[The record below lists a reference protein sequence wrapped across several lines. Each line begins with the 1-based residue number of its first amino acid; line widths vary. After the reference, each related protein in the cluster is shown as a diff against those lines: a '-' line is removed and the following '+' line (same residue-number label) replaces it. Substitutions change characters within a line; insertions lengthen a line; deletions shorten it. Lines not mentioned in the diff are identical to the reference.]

1 MSGEGLSPALP
12 GLAPE
17 RLRRYSRQVILPG
30 VGVEGQSKL
39 ATARV
44 LVLGAGGLGSP
55 VLAYLAAGGVGTIGI
70 VDDDRVEESNLHR
83 QVIHG
88 LADVG
93 RLKVDSAA
101 DAIAR
106 LDPQIVVERHP
117 VRLGVDNALQLFS
130 AYDVIVDGTDNF
142 ATRYLASDACEILRK
157 PCVWGSILRFDG
169 QVTVFWAGQG
179 PTYRDLFP
187 QPLDPAL
194 VPTCAQAGVFG
205 VLCAAIGA
213 AMGTEVV
220 KLVTGVGRSLVGR
233 LLVYDALEARWGEL
247 PLRPNPGRMPV
258 TELVDL
264 SAGQVLSCDMAGE
277 VGPVELAE
285 LMARD
290 AVTAVDVREPW
301 ERQIVSI
308 PGSVSVPLAQVL
320 AGAALPAGPVVLY
333 CKSGSRSGQALA
345 YLTEHGHGD
354 VRHLSG
360 GVLAWVRDV
369 DPTASTY

>member
-1 MSGEGLSPALP
+1 MTDEGALSPQ
-12 GLAPE
+12 

-30 VGVEGQSKL
+30 VGVEGQAGL
-39 ATARV
+39 AAASV

-55 VLAYLAAGGVGTIGI
+55 VLAYLAAAGVGTIGI

-88 LADVG
+88 VADIG

-106 LDPQIVVERHP
+106 LDPAVVVERHP
-117 VRLGVDNALQLFS
+117 VRLGAGNALELFA

-169 QVTVFWAGQG
+169 QVTVFWAGRG

-187 QPLDPAL
+187 TPLDPAL
-194 VPTCAQAGVFG
+194 VPSCAEAGVFG
-205 VLCAAIGA
+205 VLCASIGA

-233 LLVYDALEARWGEL
+233 LLVYDALEASWGEI
-247 PLRPNPGRMPV
+247 PVRADPSRMPV
-258 TELVDL
+258 TELVEVVEEVCEAAL
-264 SAGQVLSCDMAGE
+264 PGE
-277 VGPVELAE
+277 VGPVELAQ
-285 LMARD
+285 LLAGG
-290 AVTAVDVREPW
+290 AVTVVDVREPW
-301 ERQIVSI
+301 ERAIVSI
-308 PGSVSVPLAQVL
+308 PGSVSVPLAELL
-320 AGAALPAGPVVLY
+320 AGASLPAGPLVVY
-333 CKSGSRSGQALA
+333 CKSGARSAQALA
-345 YLTEHGHGD
+345 YLTERGVDADHGPGG
-354 VRHLSG
+354 VRNLTG
-360 GVLAWVRDV
+360 GVLAWVREV
-369 DPTASTY
+369 DPTGATY